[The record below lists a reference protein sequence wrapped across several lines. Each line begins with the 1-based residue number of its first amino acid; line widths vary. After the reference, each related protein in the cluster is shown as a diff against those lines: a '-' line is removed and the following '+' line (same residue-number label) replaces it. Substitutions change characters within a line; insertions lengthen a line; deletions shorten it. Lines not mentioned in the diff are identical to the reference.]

1 MIGAHSSLTLRAAAA
16 CALIISTV
24 MVVFGLS
31 LDYSVRFAMDRR
43 VETMV
48 VGRAA
53 YFGRLIHEMY
63 SADQLRDRPLLIAN
77 MLGAEQD
84 VLVFRKPDGGVLVE
98 VNPDHLPLPPIRPEE
113 RGAPEVPQRTV
124 TPDGLAVVWAS
135 TIVRA
140 AADGSPVEILVGHP
154 MSGEAV
160 MLDALRRQIV
170 LVTALAVA
178 AASLLTFVAL
188 RRGMRPLRR
197 MAARA
202 EEIAPGRMDLRFDVA
217 AAPAELAGLAEAI
230 NAMLDRLA
238 AGYQRLSQFSADL
251 AHEIRTPL
259 GVLIGQTQVALGQ
272 PRAGEDYREV
282 LESNL
287 EELERL
293 RRLSDNILFLAR
305 ADNAA
310 ADLDRSE
317 LSLAVELERITDYF
331 EGPAAE
337 RGIRFAVEADG
348 TITANAE
355 LFRRAVGNLVVNAVR
370 HGTTGSLVR
379 VVGTADGGGARVV
392 VENHGHPLSG
402 EQLARVFDRFYR
414 VDPARNDATESNGL
428 GLAIVQAIMVL
439 HGGRA
444 EATCSDDGLFRFTL
458 TFP

>member
-1 MIGAHSSLTLRAAAA
+1 MAGAHASLTVRASAF

-24 MVVFGLS
+24 MVVFGFS

-48 VGRAA
+48 TGRAA

-77 MLGAEQD
+77 TLGAEQD
-84 VLVFRKPDGGVLVE
+84 VLAFRKPDGGVLVE
-98 VNPDHLPLPPIRPEE
+98 VNPEHVPLPPVPPAAAA
-113 RGAPEVPQRTV
+113 APEATQRTV

-140 AADGSPVEILVGHP
+140 AADGDAVEILVGHP
-154 MSGEAV
+154 MDGEAR

-202 EEIAPGRMDLRFDVA
+202 EEIAPGRMDLRFDA
-217 AAPAELAGLAEAI
+217 AAVPAELAGLAEAI

-272 PRAGEDYREV
+272 TRRGEDYREV

-287 EELERL
+287 EELERM

-310 ADLDRSE
+310 TDLDRSTFPLATE
-317 LSLAVELERITDYF
+317 LARIADYF

-337 RGIRFAVEADG
+337 RGIRFNVEAEG

-355 LFRRAVGNLVVNAVR
+355 LFRRAAGNLVVNAVR
-370 HGTTGSLVR
+370 HGKAGSLVR
-379 VVGTADGGGARVV
+379 IVGTADGGGARVV
-392 VENHGHPLSG
+392 VENHGYPLSPD
-402 EQLARVFDRFYR
+402 QLARVFDRFYR

-444 EATCSDDGLFRFTL
+444 EAACSDDGLFRFTL

>member
-1 MIGAHSSLTLRAAAA
+1 MIGARSSLTLRASAS
-16 CALIISTV
+16 CALIISAV
-24 MVVFGLS
+24 MVMFGLS

-48 VGRAA
+48 IGRAA

-84 VLVFRKPDGGVLVE
+84 VLVFRKPDGTVLVE
-98 VNPDHLPLPPIRPEE
+98 VNPDHLPLPPARPAA
-113 RGAPEVPQRTV
+113 GAPRGTERTV
-124 TPDGLAVVWAS
+124 APDGLVIVWAS
-135 TIVRA
+135 TDVHA

-160 MLDALRRQIV
+160 MLDALRWQIA
-170 LVTALAVA
+170 LVTGLAVA

-217 AAPAELAGLAEAI
+217 AVPAELAGLAQAI
-230 NAMLDRLA
+230 NAMLDRLG

-272 PRAGEDYREV
+272 TRRGEDYREV

-287 EELERL
+287 EELERM

-310 ADLDRSE
+310 ADLDRSDV
-317 LSLAVELERITDYF
+317 SLAVELARISDYF

-337 RGIRFAVEADG
+337 RGIRFEVEAVG
-348 TITANAE
+348 NIRANAD

-370 HGTTGSLVR
+370 HGAAGSLVR
-379 VVGTADGGGARVV
+379 IVGTADGGGAQVV
-392 VENHGHPLSG
+392 VENRGHPLSG